1 MSKTS
6 PLSKTPLNKTHW
18 IADADIEWEILDEYC
33 KRKIMAYN
41 DGLMIVKVHFKK
53 GGIGAIHQ
61 HIHTQGSYVESGVF
75 EVIIGDE
82 KKILKQGDVFFIP
95 PSIDHGVVALEE
107 GVLVDSFNPMRADFI
122 Q

>member
-1 MSKTS
+1 MSKI
-6 PLSKTPLNKTHW
+6 NW
-18 IADADIEWEILDEYC
+18 IADSDVEWEILDDFC
-33 KRKIMAYN
+33 KRKIMAFN

-75 EVIIGDE
+75 EVIIAGE

-95 PSIDHGVVALEE
+95 PSTDHGVVALEE
-107 GVLVDSFNPMRADFI
+107 GILVDSFNPMREDFI
-122 Q
+122 

>member
-1 MSKTS
+1 MSKI
-6 PLSKTPLNKTHW
+6 NW
-18 IADADIEWEILDEYC
+18 IADADVEWEILDDLC
-33 KRKIMAYN
+33 KRKIMAFN

-75 EVIIGDE
+75 EVIIAGE

-95 PSIDHGVVALEE
+95 PSTDHGVVALEE
-107 GVLVDSFNPMRADFI
+107 GILVDSFNPMREDFI
-122 Q
+122 